1 MWSLGALAERRIPRI
16 SWRRAGA
23 VSNFAPWSCIS
34 YSEKPAPLMAFCE
47 SWGAGR
53 VSVMPSNPE
62 PLSPKAK
69 AFHAHLDVC
78 VRCENAPF
86 DLCATGA
93 RLIREAALESAA
105 ALGIADAA
113 KRCFDAAEGP

>member
-1 MWSLGALAERRIPRI
+1 MHTVKAIPPLPRPALWIR
-16 SWRRAGA
+16 
-23 VSNFAPWSCIS
+23 S
-34 YSEKPAPLMAFCE
+34 Y
-47 SWGAGR
+47 GR